1 MEINDYQ
8 PKEEYVYV
16 LSNPSFDENLF
27 KIGFTRKN
35 PIERAQELCTSGIPT
50 PFVVECFIISTNG
63 SKLEKIIHKYLNE
76 YRESSTR
83 EFFRINKEKLF
94 NILTNE
100 LKLEL
105 RFDLYNIKINNE
117 KSVSKY
123 KIINKIDNEIK
134 KLDIK
139 LQVYLDKLK
148 QKNTVLRLQEENGK
162 IIKVNICHLTPE
174 DKEYNYNLNCL
185 SMGFDEWQN
194 TIIRRWEGLEREL
207 NKHKDTLDYILNFTE
222 VIINRIGI
230 KQFCSD
236 NIEFKKIILKTETK
250 LNELLSDYIWSF

>member
-16 LSNPSFDENLF
+16 LSNPSFDENLL

-35 PIERAQELCTSGIPT
+35 PSERAEELCTTGLPT
-50 PFVVECFIISTNG
+50 PFVVECFITTTNG
-63 SKLEKIIHKYLNE
+63 SKLEKVIHKYLKE

-94 NILTNE
+94 NILKNE

-105 RFDLYNIKINNE
+105 RFDLYKKKNYNEISGSKYKTINKINNE
-117 KSVSKY
+117 IK
-123 KIINKIDNEIK
+123 NLDK
-134 KLDIK
+134 KL
-139 LQVYLDKLK
+139 LVPLNKLK
-148 QKNTVLRLQEENGK
+148 QNNTELRYEEENGK
-162 IIKVNICHLTPE
+162 IVKVNIYHLTPE

-185 SMGFDEWQN
+185 SMGFDEWEN

-222 VIINRIGI
+222 LIINKIGI

-236 NIEFKKIILKTETK
+236 NIEFKKLILKTECK
-250 LNELLSDYIWSF
+250 LNLLLSDYNWTF